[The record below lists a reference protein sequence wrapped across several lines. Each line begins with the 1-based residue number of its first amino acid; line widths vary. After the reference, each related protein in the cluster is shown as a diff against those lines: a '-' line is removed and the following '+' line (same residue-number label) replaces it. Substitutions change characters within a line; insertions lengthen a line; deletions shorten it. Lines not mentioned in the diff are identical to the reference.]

1 MGLAVS
7 RMLLCQPPHFAIAVL
22 DSLLHRRLVA
32 ENRLRALI
40 AEGPERMRF
49 LADHLEPRSE
59 EGIES
64 IARFLLAQAGISAA
78 VQVTLRTRDR
88 LDLLV
93 DDWLVIEL
101 DGRGTH
107 AQEDAFTRDRLRSA
121 RIIGTGRIVLQ
132 FAYATVLYDP
142 EFLLATVREVM
153 ARHAPVSVRRA

>member
-1 MGLAVS
+1 
-7 RMLLCQPPHFAIAVL
+7 
-22 DSLLHRRLVA
+22 
-32 ENRLRALI
+32 
-40 AEGPERMRF
+40 
-49 LADHLEPRSE
+49 
-59 EGIES
+59 
-64 IARFLLAQAGISAA
+64 

-107 AQEDAFTRDRLRSA
+107 AQEDGFTRDRLRSA